1 MSGGRTEARMA
12 LRVAANGDG
21 LSSGAPALCVLA
33 SGSRGNCTALR
44 IAGREGERARLL
56 LIDAGLSVR
65 RTRALLE
72 ARGHGL
78 EDVAGVL
85 FTHFDT
91 DHCQAPVVRALES
104 SATIWAHRR
113 HRGRAQRA
121 GLLTHRSAV
130 FEDEEVFSPMPG
142 VEVRSLLASHDELGV
157 ALFRIDLQNG
167 SALGHMTDAGRATE
181 RVVEHLRG
189 VDTLAIESNYCP
201 EMQRASAR
209 PEYLKKR
216 IMGGSG
222 HLSNEQCAEAVG
234 RIGPRERVVLLHL
247 SEECNTADRASV
259 GHVGKG
265 YRLTVSSQ
273 TESTEWVRVGAPGI
287 GRARGEVV
295 VRKGVGEGMLF

>member
-1 MSGGRTEARMA
+1 MSCSQSTQSEGH
-12 LRVAANGDG
+12 
-21 LSSGAPALCVLA
+21 GAEMCVLA
-33 SGSRGNCTALR
+33 SGSRGNCTAVRLPR
-44 IAGREGERARLL
+44 GEDGKSRLL
-56 LIDAGLSVR
+56 LIDAGLSLR

-78 EDVAGVL
+78 EDVVGVL
-85 FTHFDT
+85 FTHFDH

-104 SATIWAHRR
+104 RATIWAHRR

-130 FEDEEVFSPMPG
+130 FEDGEAFCPAPGMEVKA
-142 VEVRSLLASHDELGV
+142 LLASHDALGV
-157 ALFRIDLQNG
+157 ALFRLEFSCG
-167 SALGHMTDAGRATE
+167 GALGHMTDAGRATE

-189 VDTLAIESNYCP
+189 VHTLAIESNYCP
-201 EMQRASAR
+201 EMQRASSR
-209 PEYLKKR
+209 PEYLKRR

-259 GHVGKG
+259 GHVGKP
-265 YRLTVSSQ
+265 YRLTVSNQ
-273 TESTEWVRVGAPGI
+273 WESTEWVGVGRHG
-287 GRARGEVV
+287 GRGEVV
-295 VRKGVGEGMLF
+295 VKMREGMLFG

>member
-1 MSGGRTEARMA
+1 MSCSQKRQSE
-12 LRVAANGDG
+12 GDG
-21 LSSGAPALCVLA
+21 AALCVLA
-33 SGSRGNCTALR
+33 SGSRGNCTAVRL
-44 IAGREGERARLL
+44 GRREDGRARLL

-78 EDVAGVL
+78 EDVVGVL
-85 FTHFDT
+85 FTHFDA
-91 DHCQAPVVRALES
+91 DHCQAPVVRALEE

-130 FEDEEVFSPMPG
+130 FEDEAFSPAPG
-142 VEVRSLLASHDELGV
+142 VEVRAQLASHDDLGV
-157 ALFRIDLQNG
+157 ALFRMEFSCG
-167 SALGHMTDAGRATE
+167 GTLGHMTDAGRATE
-181 RVVEHLRG
+181 RVVDHLRG
-189 VDTLAIESNYCP
+189 VHTLAIESNYCP
-201 EMQRASAR
+201 EMQRASSR
-209 PEYLKKR
+209 PEYLKRR

-222 HLSNEQCAEAVG
+222 HLSNAQCAEAVG

-265 YRLTVSSQ
+265 YGLTVSSQ
-273 TESTEWVRVGAPGI
+273 REPTEWVGVGFSGGRGAP
-287 GRARGEVV
+287 EVV
-295 VRKGVGEGMLF
+295 VRQGVGEGMLFG